1 MHEIWQKEK
10 IVPLGHMRPADV
22 DPTGGRMVRILNLLF
37 SMTIRP
43 GMILLTAGL
52 VGIFTPVA
60 VASNAAEPSSE
71 PIPIAAVAV
80 SPPAVEPGRSEPV
93 MEPNVATPDAGPEVT
108 VLGDVTQVDPW
119 ADAFAESARLNA
131 VALAPD
137 FPDYPLVMND
147 AVQYFLD
154 RFTGSRRMVVE
165 LWMSRS
171 GCYLAMIQEVFRNQ
185 GLPTDLAFTAM
196 IESGFNPRAVSRAG
210 AKGLWQFMAPT
221 ARRYG
226 LRVDRWVDERLD
238 PEKSTV
244 AAAAYLR
251 DLYRQFGAW
260 ELAQAAYNA
269 GEVTVS
275 RAIRGT
281 GSSDFWVLTRSKYL
295 LRETRDFVPAIQAAT
310 LIGRDP
316 DQYGFE
322 VGGEPWDDT
331 ERVSAPPSTD
341 LRHLSTAAG
350 ISPEM
355 LRALNPTLIRGMT
368 PPGTRWEIRVPAG
381 TREWVL
387 AALAPRRPV
396 GTAKANTPRRAAAAP
411 EIHVVRPQETVTSI
425 AKRYGQSVNDVL
437 RWNSLES
444 RDPIRPG
451 DRLRVAA
458 LR

>member
-1 MHEIWQKEK
+1 
-10 IVPLGHMRPADV
+10 
-22 DPTGGRMVRILNLLF
+22 MVRILNLFF
-37 SMTIRP
+37 SMTVRP
-43 GMILLTAGL
+43 SLILLTAGL

-60 VASNAAEPSSE
+60 VASSAAEPSSE

-80 SPPAVEPGRSEPV
+80 SPPAVEPGRPEPLT
-93 MEPNVATPDAGPEVT
+93 EPNVATPDARPEVT

-131 VALAPD
+131 MALAPE

-147 AVQYFLD
+147 DVQYFLD
-154 RFTGSRRMVVE
+154 RFTGSRRTVVE
-165 LWMSRS
+165 QWMSRS
-171 GCYLAMIQEVFRNQ
+171 GCYL
-185 GLPTDLAFTAM
+185 AM
-196 IESGFNPRAVSRAG
+196 IESGFNPRAVSPAG

-269 GEVTVS
+269 GEVVVS

-331 ERVSAPPSTD
+331 ERISVPPATD
-341 LRHLSTAAG
+341 LRRLSTVAG
-350 ISPEM
+350 ISPAM
-355 LRALNPTLIRGMT
+355 LRALNPTLVRGVT

-381 TREWVL
+381 TREGVL
-387 AALAPRRPV
+387 AALAPRRSV
-396 GTAKANTPRRAAAAP
+396 GIAKARASRHAAA
-411 EIHVVRPQETVTSI
+411 EIHVVRPRETVTSI
-425 AKRYGQSVNDVL
+425 AKRYGLSVKEVL

-444 RDPIRPG
+444 QDPIRPG
-451 DRLRVAA
+451 DRLRVAE

>member
-1 MHEIWQKEK
+1 M
-10 IVPLGHMRPADV
+10 A
-22 DPTGGRMVRILNLLF
+22 
-37 SMTIRP
+37 IRP
-43 GMILLTAGL
+43 SLLLLITGF
-52 VGIFTPVA
+52 VGILAPG
-60 VASNAAEPSSE
+60 AAGPSAAGPSSE
-71 PIPIAAVAV
+71 LTPIAAVAV
-80 SPPAVEPGRSEPV
+80 SPPVDDPGRPEPV
-93 MEPNVATPDAGPEVT
+93 MEAKVLTPDAGLEAKA
-108 VLGDVTQVDPW
+108 LGEATEVDPW

-137 FPDYPLVMND
+137 FRDYALVMND
-147 AVQYFLD
+147 DVQYFLD

-171 GCYLAMIQEVFRNQ
+171 GRYLAMIQEVFRNQ

-238 PEKSTV
+238 PERSTV

-269 GEVTVS
+269 GGVKVS
-275 RAIRGT
+275 RAIRVT
-281 GSSDFWVLTRSKYL
+281 GSSDFWALTRTKHL
-295 LRETRDFVPAIQAAT
+295 RRETRDFVPAIQAAT

-341 LRHLSTAAG
+341 LRRLATVAEL
-350 ISPEM
+350 SPEI
-355 LRALNPTLIRGMT
+355 LRSLNPTLVRGMT
-368 PPGTRWEIRVPAG
+368 PPGTKWQIRVPAG
-381 TREWVL
+381 TREGIL

-396 GTAKANTPRRAAAAP
+396 GTATAKAAGRVAAAP
-411 EIHVVRPQETVTSI
+411 EIHVVRPQETVSSI
-425 AKRYGQSVNDVL
+425 AKRYGLSVNDVL

-444 RDPIRPG
+444 QDPIRPG

>member
-1 MHEIWQKEK
+1 VMD
-10 IVPLGHMRPADV
+10 L
-22 DPTGGRMVRILNLLF
+22 TMV
-37 SMTIRP
+37 
-43 GMILLTAGL
+43 
-52 VGIFTPVA
+52 TP
-60 VASNAAEPSSE
+60 
-71 PIPIAAVAV
+71 AAVT
-80 SPPAVEPGRSEPV
+80 PA
-93 MEPNVATPDAGPEVT
+93 AGPEVKA
-108 VLGDVTQVDPW
+108 LGDVIEVDPW

-137 FPDYPLVMND
+137 FPDYPRVMND
-147 AVQYFLD
+147 DVQYFLD

-171 GCYLAMIQEVFRNQ
+171 GRYLAMIQEVFRSQ

-196 IESGFNPRAVSRAG
+196 IESGFNPRAVSRVG

-269 GEVTVS
+269 GEVAVS
-275 RAIRGT
+275 RAVRVT
-281 GSSDFWVLTRSKYL
+281 GSSDFWVLTRTDHL
-295 LRETRDFVPAIQAAT
+295 RRETRDFVPAIQAAT

-316 DQYGFE
+316 DQYGFA

-331 ERVSAPPSTD
+331 ERISAPPSTD
-341 LRHLSTAAG
+341 LRRLSKVVG

-355 LRALNPTLIRGMT
+355 LRTLNPTVIRGIT
-368 PPGTRWEIRVPAG
+368 PPGTKWEIRVPAG
-381 TREWVL
+381 TREGVL

-396 GTAKANTPRRAAAAP
+396 GTAKTSAALRAAVAP
-411 EIHVVRPQETVTSI
+411 EIHVVRARETVSAI
-425 AKRYGQSVNDVL
+425 AKRYGLSVNDVL

-444 RDPIRPG
+444 QDPIRPG
-451 DRLRVAA
+451 DRLRVAE